1 MGVRGSVQG
10 ECKES
15 YRGRECN
22 RRGGY
27 EGVRGESVIHHQ
39 MFLQAQ
45 VTACLLPD
53 GILISH
59 SSKKKKKKL
68 ESFKS
73 HPDKESGYF
82 CILSKVAPPCGS
94 KIHRIYNLYWLK

>member
-1 MGVRGSVQG
+1 MGLRMGVRGSVQG

-15 YRGRECN
+15 HRGRECN

-59 SSKKKKKKL
+59 SSKL

-82 CILSKVAPPCGS
+82 YMLSKVAPPCGS